1 MPKGSCWN
9 IWDFHLHTPF
19 SILNNKFGDPSK
31 DATWENYIN
40 QIEVKVKKHRISA
53 IGFTDYFSIEGY
65 KKILEFRDRTFLKD
79 IFIFPNIELRVD
91 KIIYTNK
98 DNKPKRLNSHVLLSP
113 ELSPKEMEEE
123 FLHDLDFVYEN
134 EPFETSKKRKL
145 KIPNLTAF
153 GKMLQEQ
160 HEKFRGQPEF
170 YTGCLNAV
178 VNMQQ
183 IKECLDNRFKGKYLL
198 VIADENSNL
207 LTWDGQDHATR
218 KQLYQM
224 SHAVFS
230 SNEKMREF
238 CLGKTYKTKQNF
250 IDEFKSLKP
259 CIWGCDSHGFD
270 ERFLEPDQRRFCW
283 LKGKSTWEGLKQ
295 ILYEPEDRLRINE
308 NNPEPNK
315 SIYTIDRFEV
325 KQTKINDKLSIDNF
339 QLSLNPNLVTII
351 GGRGSGKTALL
362 DLIATCFQE
371 GSKLKSDYMK
381 HSFFYRLYA
390 GENPKK
396 RPKSKPIEV
405 NISFKSGES
414 LNKNIGLDEDYFSK
428 ANIIYLTQNH
438 FDEYSSNPD
447 KLNKHVIDLIFG
459 KYIDDRS
466 KYDDMENEIKEFE
479 KKIQTTNLL
488 IEQLSTEVNGK
499 KEKEEEN
506 LQLKEGEKLDYI
518 KRIDDIKQKQGTS
531 DDFILNLTQQ
541 LEQLKT
547 KKRTSESLLCKL
559 SELLIDLTSFYS
571 RYREKAID
579 INSDFKNF
587 FVDNDQAKSFPDELN
602 DIKVLSVLI
611 THNNTTLN
619 QYKSKIE
626 DDIQD
631 IQKKIGEFQGISKT
645 IAAFSQKLSDIYAE
659 INEIKN
665 RIKDISD
672 KEQKIVN
679 LNQERFSIYANIM
692 KKMMELRSFIQ
703 NVIGNFETGKDEM
716 LSSLKFSALI
726 DMKKS
731 RNFIETLATKVDNR
745 AHSEECLKQDFTHI
759 FEHMDRLM
767 NSDDSNVDFSVVTHA
782 IRDIGIKLKLKKTIN
797 NSDFY
802 NMLLSKF
809 WNIGLKIEFNNKVL
823 SDLSMGE
830 RAIALLKI
838 LLALDDK
845 PLLIDQPEEHLDNR
859 YIYDELIPAF
869 RSAKTRRQIIIAT
882 HNANLVVNTDAEQ
895 IIIAEHS
902 KGILS
907 YKIGMLEDLKIRETI
922 KSILEGG
929 DEAFKK
935 REEKYG
941 YKF

>member
-19 SILNNKFGDPSK
+19 SILNNKFGDPSN

-65 KKILEFRDRTFLKD
+65 KKISEFRDRTFLKD
-79 IFIFPNIELRVD
+79 IFIFPNIEFRAD
-91 KIIYTNK
+91 KIIYPNK
-98 DNKPKRLNSHVLLSP
+98 DHKPKRLNFHVLLSP
-113 ELSPKEMEEE
+113 ELSSEEMEEG

-134 EPFETSKKRKL
+134 EPFETSKMRKL
-145 KIPNLTAF
+145 KISNLTAF
-153 GKMLQEQ
+153 GKILQEQ
-160 HEKFRGQPEF
+160 HEKFRDQSEF

-178 VNMQQ
+178 VNIQQ
-183 IKECLDNRFKGKYLL
+183 IKECLENRFKGKYLL
-198 VIADENSNL
+198 VIADENLNL

-218 KQLYQM
+218 KQLLQM

-238 CLGKTYKTKQNF
+238 CLGKTDTKQNF
-250 IDEFKSLKP
+250 INEFKTLKP
-259 CIWGCDSHGFD
+259 CIWGCDSHGFN

-308 NNPEPNK
+308 NNPEPDK
-315 SIYTIDRFEV
+315 SIYSIDRFEIT
-325 KQTKINDKLSIDNF
+325 QTKINDKLSIDNF

-381 HSFFYRLYA
+381 HSFFYRLYV

-396 RPKSKPIEV
+396 RPTSKPIEV
-405 NISFKSGES
+405 NISFKSGET
-414 LNKNIGLDEDYFSK
+414 LNKNIGFDEDYFSK

-466 KYDDMENEIKEFE
+466 KYDEMENEIKEFE
-479 KKIQTTNLL
+479 KKIQTINLL

-499 KEKEEEN
+499 KDKEEEN

-587 FVDNDQAKSFPDELN
+587 FVDNDQVKSFPDELN

-611 THNNTTLN
+611 THNDTTLN

-626 DDIQD
+626 NDIQD

-726 DMKKS
+726 DMEKS

-745 AHSEECLKQDFTHI
+745 AHSEECLKQDFTPI
-759 FEHMDRLM
+759 FEDMDRLM
-767 NSDDSNVDFSVVTHA
+767 NSNDSNVDFSVVTHA

-802 NMLLSKF
+802 NMLLYKF

-907 YKIGMLEDLKIRETI
+907 YKIGMLEDLKIRESI